1 MRLYLVAL
9 LVTGAFLVNVER
21 ATSFQHTTP
30 DYPTV
35 LTRSFADHQNSGAPK
50 RLLRH
55 YREGDEERAIG
66 GGAISE
72 LTTKLTGGASNLAKK
87 FVGINKY
94 EAQLANKLD
103 PISVY
108 NALTAPRL
116 TTLTAGVEKINS
128 NNLIKKVSVIG
139 ILTARYGDDSL
150 AKALVTAKKEA
161 GDPALALQI
170 QALRKEQMTRWKN
183 GGNSVD
189 DVFNLL
195 KIRDDGY
202 HMIASRKL
210 EVLDD
215 YIKFFNPKKYDQTSL
230 AKTLIKT
237 YGSEDM
243 VSNGHTANFLE
254 NSLLSKWAGENHS
267 PKTVF
272 QKLQLHLHA
281 DDAFAADQLNNIA
294 KYVDDF
300 NTKNSLNK
308 KSTLDLYTSSF
319 GDATV
324 AQNLVS
330 AVRNPLA
337 SNVAKELQTQQ
348 LKGWIASGKSVDDVF
363 NILKIEKRKGA
374 TSWQLDVLEKFISLK
389 SGEQNVIKTLAENF
403 GGNNRL
409 ATILESASKSTA
421 GATLQKKHFVEL
433 VEKHIRPENFMSSV
447 FKTVPASAT
456 KKQKAIAA
464 KFETTYWSLPRE

>member
-1 MRLYLVAL
+1 MRFYSIAL

-21 ATSFQHTTP
+21 APSFQHTAP

-72 LTTKLTGGASNLAKK
+72 LATKFKGGASNLAKK

-116 TTLTAGVEKINS
+116 TTLTADVEKINS
-128 NNLIKKVSVIG
+128 NNFIKKVSVIG

-150 AKALVTAKKEA
+150 AKAL
-161 GDPALALQI
+161 
-170 QALRKEQMTRWKN
+170 
-183 GGNSVD
+183 
-189 DVFNLL
+189 
-195 KIRDDGY
+195 
-202 HMIASRKL
+202 
-210 EVLDD
+210 
-215 YIKFFNPKKYDQTSL
+215 
-230 AKTLIKT
+230 TLIKT
-237 YGSEDM
+237 YGSEDR
-243 VSNGHTANFLE
+243 VLGLLTAGKSNGHTADLLE

-272 QKLQLHLHA
+272 QKLKLHLHA
-281 DDAFAADQLNNIA
+281 DDAFAADQLNNIV

-337 SNVAKELQTQQ
+337 NNVAKELQTQQ
-348 LKGWIASGKSVDDVF
+348 LKGWINNGKSVDDMF
-363 NILKIEKRKGA
+363 TILKIEKRKGA

-389 SGEQNVIKTLAENF
+389 SGEQNVIKTLTEKF
-403 GGNNRL
+403 GGNNKL
-409 ATILESASKSTA
+409 AIILERASKST
-421 GATLQKKHFVEL
+421 GTTTLQ
-433 VEKHIRPENFMSSV
+433 EKQFTALIRKEIRPENFMSSV
-447 FKTVPASAT
+447 FRTVPASAT
-456 KKQKAIAA
+456 REQEAIAA
-464 KFETTYWSLPRE
+464 KFERIYRTSKSTETTTLQKKQFIAWLEKDVKPENFMSSVFKTSVTSATKEQKSIEAKVTVFTPILKNE